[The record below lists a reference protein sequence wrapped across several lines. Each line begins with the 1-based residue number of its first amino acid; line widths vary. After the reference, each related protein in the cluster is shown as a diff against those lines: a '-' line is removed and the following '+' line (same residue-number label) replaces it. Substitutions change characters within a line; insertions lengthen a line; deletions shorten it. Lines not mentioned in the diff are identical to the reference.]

1 MPCELLVGPGFSP
14 STAVRAR
21 WTCALRTRR
30 ILFDDHRRRVV
41 ITPTFTSGCAQ
52 QVFPERRSAV
62 VRQNL
67 GGETRWALFF
77 GGGGGG
83 GTTSQPKFS

>member
-1 MPCELLVGPGFSP
+1 
-14 STAVRAR
+14 
-21 WTCALRTRR
+21 
-30 ILFDDHRRRVV
+30 
-41 ITPTFTSGCAQ
+41 
-52 QVFPERRSAV
+52 V